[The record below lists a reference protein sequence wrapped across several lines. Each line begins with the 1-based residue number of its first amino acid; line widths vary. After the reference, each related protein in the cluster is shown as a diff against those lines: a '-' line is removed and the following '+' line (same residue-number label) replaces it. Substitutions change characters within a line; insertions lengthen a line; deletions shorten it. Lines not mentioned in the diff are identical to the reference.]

1 MSDEQPVLLSEN
13 EDDLS
18 LSTITKKQKI
28 DDDSDYSSNDIE
40 DIDND
45 VEPADLLFDLQ
56 IYYDNQ
62 IQIIYIVRF
71 VDLLW

>member
-1 MSDEQPVLLSEN
+1 MSDDQSVLLSEN

-45 VEPADLLFDLQ
+45 VEPADLLFDL
-56 IYYDNQ
+56 
-62 IQIIYIVRF
+62 
-71 VDLLW
+71 

>member
-1 MSDEQPVLLSEN
+1 MSDDQPVLLSEN

-62 IQIIYIVRF
+62 IQI
-71 VDLLW
+71 L